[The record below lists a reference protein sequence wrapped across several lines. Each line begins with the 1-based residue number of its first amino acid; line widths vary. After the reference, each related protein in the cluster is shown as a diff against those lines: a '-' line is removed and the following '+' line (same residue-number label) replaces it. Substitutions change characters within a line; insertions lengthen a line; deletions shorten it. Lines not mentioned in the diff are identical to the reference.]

1 MSVNQEKKVV
11 VEVTVHEVA
20 TMLAKH
26 MVQRSSSEDRAVTNL
41 IVGHLA
47 LTDKGLPQLFKALMG
62 IFPSLIY
69 KEKDWVYVRLD
80 MLPSWKMNKVA
91 TAALPS
97 VKNEYILA
105 QIIECNVYK
114 TSQYKL
120 AYDVIKDGE
129 TVAKQ
134 DTSEIREE
142 HILEKAEDFVDI
154 LDALEKLKEEQD
166 IPF

>member
-1 MSVNQEKKVV
+1 MSVNQEKKVII
-11 VEVTVHEVA
+11 EVTVHEVA
-20 TMLAKH
+20 SILSKH
-26 MVQRSSSEDRAVTNL
+26 MVQGSSGEDRAVTNL
-41 IVGHLA
+41 IIGHLA
-47 LTDKGLPQLFKALMG
+47 LTEKGLPQLFKALMG
-62 IFPSLIY
+62 VFPSLIY

-80 MLPSWKMNKVA
+80 MLPSWKMNKIA

-142 HILEKAEDFVDI
+142 YILEKAEDFVDI

-166 IPF
+166 KPF